1 MPQTDASVLRHQ
13 KKIEEGAQLVI
24 MGTRGVGP
32 SLIVLCGHVDPMEPN
47 SKPLDGGYT
56 ADTDVLG
63 LQLLFMDVIL
73 QWWQLSLH
81 NWWQHWGAHARRGA
95 CESEMKLRD
104 GDTQHIG
111 EVYKLLLGFAGE
123 ELFEVVIDLRR
134 RGSVLTHGHLKN
146 SVHAGHSL

>member
-1 MPQTDASVLRHQ
+1 M
-13 KKIEEGAQLVI
+13 I

-32 SLIVLCGHVDPMEPN
+32 SLVVSCSHVDPMEPN

-56 ADTDVLG
+56 VDTDVLG

-81 NWWQHWGAHARRGA
+81 NRWQHWGTHAWRGA
-95 CESEMKLRD
+95 CGNEMKLRD
-104 GDTQHIG
+104 GDTQHIE
-111 EVYKLLLGFAGE
+111 EVYQLLLGFAGE
-123 ELFEVVIDLRR
+123 ELFEAVINPHR

-146 SVHAGHSL
+146 SVHTGHSL